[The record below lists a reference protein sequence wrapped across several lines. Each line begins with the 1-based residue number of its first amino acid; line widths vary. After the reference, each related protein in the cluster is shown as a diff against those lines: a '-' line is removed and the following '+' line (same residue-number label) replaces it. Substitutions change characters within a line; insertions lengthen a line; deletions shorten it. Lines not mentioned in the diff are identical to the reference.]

1 MERMKDGPLRVKH
14 SFLAHV
20 FQAVESEHVRRSGT
34 VSDEVLGLSNIL
46 REVFKDNSWDGLL

>member
-1 MERMKDGPLRVKH
+1 MVLSEIKH

-46 REVFKDNSWDGLL
+46 REVFKYNSWDGLL